1 MSVCAR
7 CGEDNVERA
16 WFCSA
21 CGARLGAATSGE
33 RRKLATV
40 LFCDV
45 TGSTEMGERLD
56 AESVR
61 ALMLR
66 YFDEMRVAIERH
78 GGIVEKFI
86 GDAVAAVFGI
96 PFAHEDDALRALLAA
111 TEMHER
117 LSTLNDELERRFG
130 RRLAIRIGVNTGEVV
145 ASAESGD
152 GPLASGDAINVAQRL
167 EQAATPGETL
177 IGERTRLLTRG
188 AAWVEPAGPLTLKG
202 KSQAVSAYRLRSV
215 VTGARAFARHLD
227 GELVGRTGELQ
238 TLHKEFDECVAT
250 GRARFVALLGE
261 PGVGKSRLAAE
272 FVRSIV
278 GNARILTG
286 RCLSYGEGITY
297 WPLAEAVSQAGGIR
311 EDDPPEEAQRRIE
324 ELLAGDA
331 DSADAAELLAV
342 AAGLSNARA
351 SPEEIAWATRRLL
364 GTLARDQ
371 PIVLL
376 LDDLQWAE
384 PTFLSLVDTLPAMDA
399 PVLLLGLARPDLL
412 EGPWATHNEDRLVV
426 TLRPLSDA
434 ESAGLLD
441 RVVGGA
447 LPDALRA
454 RLTEAAG
461 GNPLFL
467 EELFAMLI
475 DLGVLAFANGRWQ
488 AVGDLSR
495 IPVPLT
501 LEALLSSRLDLLDE
515 AQRAVMECASI
526 EGKAFHREA
535 VEVLAPAGRRSD
547 VEPALEALTD
557 KELIRPLISEGPGVY
572 GFHHL
577 LIRDVVY
584 RSIPKRR
591 RAELHEAFA
600 VLLTRAARRP
610 AAGLEEII
618 AYHLE
623 QACLYRRELGP
634 PDEADLALAKSA
646 ATLLE
651 KAAMRALSRSDL
663 FAAINL
669 LARAVS
675 ILSED
680 DPERAEMLPDLGA
693 ALAEAG
699 KLAEA
704 ENALADAL
712 ARASLTGNDRLRA
725 RALVEQLVVRL
736 QIDVP
741 GAMKEVHSVA
751 DTARSVFQR
760 DGDELGLC
768 RVSYLEALVYWC
780 QGRSASAEEAWGD
793 AAAHARRLGDG
804 RRLWDILSWLPS
816 AALFGPTPATEGIRR
831 CREIREQLRGQR
843 RAEAEIVPALAGLYA
858 MTGRF
863 EVASQLVDESET
875 LLDDLGFTIH
885 SVPEW
890 AALVSVLAGDPADAE
905 RRLRSGYERLAEMGE
920 VVLLSTT
927 AALLARALLEQ
938 GNDDEALSF
947 TRESEKLAAPED
959 VVTQIVWRGVRAR
972 IFAGRGRLAE
982 AEALAREAVALA
994 GKTDFLSDHGDALL
1008 DLAYVLRAGNRLV
1021 ETRNA
1026 SRQALALYERKGN
1039 VVAAEKARSLLAEL
1053 AVV

>member
-1 MSVCAR
+1 
-7 CGEDNVERA
+7 
-16 WFCSA
+16 
-21 CGARLGAATSGE
+21 
-33 RRKLATV
+33 
-40 LFCDV
+40 
-45 TGSTEMGERLD
+45 
-56 AESVR
+56 
-61 ALMLR
+61 
-66 YFDEMRVAIERH
+66 
-78 GGIVEKFI
+78 
-86 GDAVAAVFGI
+86 
-96 PFAHEDDALRALLAA
+96 
-111 TEMHER
+111 
-117 LSTLNDELERRFG
+117 
-130 RRLAIRIGVNTGEVV
+130 
-145 ASAESGD
+145 
-152 GPLASGDAINVAQRL
+152 
-167 EQAATPGETL
+167 
-177 IGERTRLLTRG
+177 
-188 AAWVEPAGPLTLKG
+188 
-202 KSQAVSAYRLRSV
+202 
-215 VTGARAFARHLD
+215 
-227 GELVGRTGELQ
+227 
-238 TLHKEFDECVAT
+238 
-250 GRARFVALLGE
+250 
-261 PGVGKSRLAAE
+261 
-272 FVRSIV
+272 
-278 GNARILTG
+278 
-286 RCLSYGEGITY
+286 
-297 WPLAEAVSQAGGIR
+297 
-311 EDDPPEEAQRRIE
+311 
-324 ELLAGDA
+324 
-331 DSADAAELLAV
+331 
-342 AAGLSNARA
+342 
-351 SPEEIAWATRRLL
+351 
-364 GTLARDQ
+364 
-371 PIVLL
+371 
-376 LDDLQWAE
+376 
-384 PTFLSLVDTLPAMDA
+384 
-399 PVLLLGLARPDLL
+399 
-412 EGPWATHNEDRLVV
+412 
-426 TLRPLSDA
+426 
-434 ESAGLLD
+434 
-441 RVVGGA
+441 
-447 LPDALRA
+447 
-454 RLTEAAG
+454 
-461 GNPLFL
+461 
-467 EELFAMLI
+467 
-475 DLGVLAFANGRWQ
+475 
-488 AVGDLSR
+488 
-495 IPVPLT
+495 
-501 LEALLSSRLDLLDE
+501 
-515 AQRAVMECASI
+515 
-526 EGKAFHREA
+526 
-535 VEVLAPAGRRSD
+535 
-547 VEPALEALTD
+547 
-557 KELIRPLISEGPGVY
+557 
-572 GFHHL
+572 
-577 LIRDVVY
+577 
-584 RSIPKRR
+584 
-591 RAELHEAFA
+591 
-600 VLLTRAARRP
+600 
-610 AAGLEEII
+610 LEEII

-651 KAAMRALSRSDL
+651 KAATRALSRSDL

-669 LARAVS
+669 LERGVS
-675 ILSED
+675 ILSKD

-725 RALVEQLVVRL
+725 RTLVEHLVVRL

-780 QGRSASAEEAWGD
+780 QGRSALAEEAWGD

-831 CREIREQLRGQR
+831 CQEIREQLRGQR

-890 AALVSVLAGDPADAE
+890 AALVSMLAGDPADAE

-1026 SRQALALYERKGN
+1026 SRQALALYEQKGN